1 MKIEHAPD
9 PYDPMGLFIVT
20 AETPEEKTLLRT
32 FLMPFLS
39 EAKLADQWAFCLHGA
54 SYKNIATPG
63 EFARP
68 SSFAFGW
75 NKKEGDLKKLCKIEM
90 DRREERV
97 AAIQD
102 MQIEQ
107 AKLCPRFVIKEDH
120 RDPPLWY
127 DTRCKGTTNPE
138 ECLWVWHNRCPW
150 GHFVSNA
157 ERAVLDEEIETL
169 FFKGKPA
176 HTEAPKSEEG
186 ELEERIEMIKRT
198 GIFVSE
204 EEMAEVQRLVGIA
217 SNTPMIA
224 LTTEQALKGDDFA
237 SRAWRRVNEKIQEV
251 ARSHGLPEIEGSTYG
266 IHGDTKEIVSLEP
279 EDIPEPTITIR
290 EMRERE

>member
-68 SSFAFGW
+68 SSFTFGW

-186 ELEERIEMIKRT
+186 ELEERID
-198 GIFVSE
+198 
-204 EEMAEVQRLVGIA
+204 
-217 SNTPMIA
+217 
-224 LTTEQALKGDDFA
+224 LKGDDFA

-266 IHGDTKEIVSLEP
+266 IIPGNKEIVSLEP